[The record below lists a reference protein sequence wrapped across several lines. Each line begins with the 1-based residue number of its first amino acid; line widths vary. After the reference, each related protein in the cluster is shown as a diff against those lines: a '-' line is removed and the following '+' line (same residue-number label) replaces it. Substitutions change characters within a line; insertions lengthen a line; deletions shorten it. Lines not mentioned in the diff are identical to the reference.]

1 MPSAPGPQPGFQMV
15 LGAGPGACGKQ
26 RGPALAVPTDA
37 AFSLQKHW
45 PPGTQCVTKHDH
57 TKPKPRE
64 LAFRKGDMVTII
76 EAVEVRPVSAHVHA
90 ALRGHGQSGTLVPS
104 AQLPEPVP
112 PFPEGS
118 SLPRG
123 IPPSFPCSET
133 LSSPGQR
140 LVPCQAQRDGAGG
153 AAGSQRTAGA
163 WGHPRRPQTQP
174 DAVSTAG
181 VTGGP
186 GGPS

>member
-1 MPSAPGPQPGFQMV
+1 MV
-15 LGAGPGACGKQ
+15 LVAGLGACRKQ

-64 LAFRKGDMVTII
+64 LAFRKGDIVTII
-76 EAVEVRPVSAHVHA
+76 EAVEVRSVGALHCAERAWMEWDSSAISSA
-90 ALRGHGQSGTLVPS
+90 ARAS
-104 AQLPEPVP
+104 
-112 PFPEGS
+112 PF
-118 SLPRG
+118 LPRG

-140 LVPCQAQRDGAGG
+140 LVPRQAQ
-153 AAGSQRTAGA
+153 
-163 WGHPRRPQTQP
+163 
-174 DAVSTAG
+174 
-181 VTGGP
+181 
-186 GGPS
+186 

>member
-37 AFSLQKHW
+37 TFSLQKHW

-76 EAVEVRPVSAHVHA
+76 EAVEVRPVSAHVPT

-118 SLPRG
+118 FLPRG
-123 IPPSFPCSET
+123 ISPSFPCSET
-133 LSSPGQR
+133 LLSPGQR
-140 LVPCQAQRDGAGG
+140 LVPRQAQRDGAGG